1 MSEYLTRLVTRARE
15 SDARQLLR
23 PSVRSSSPIAAHD
36 QRIGMT
42 VAESF
47 ESVGAP
53 PDPTRSEGATGSL
66 GEFETATRPGVEPG
80 SGTGETTIQRKI
92 TASAFGQAGSA
103 PHTATAGP
111 AAAGDTLPSPGST
124 EAKTPLPELAVKSG
138 ADVRGAT
145 DENEFNEPLAPWDTT
160 RIEPSSN
167 FPKMSAGGDEPPGS
181 AAESART
188 DDRRSDS
195 LAIHDTI
202 REASQVNVHT
212 RSTRQ
217 KSEIDSPRLEP
228 KMPVFIDGVEPSPGD
243 SAASSA
249 AVDYGPRVVIGRINV
264 EVVPPAVQQGTSA
277 PRSGPLTAASVSVI
291 GPLGGI
297 RPNMRLS
304 LRYR

>member
-23 PSVRSSSPIAAHD
+23 PSVRSSSPIAEHD
-36 QRIGMT
+36 QRVGM
-42 VAESF
+42 VDF
-47 ESVGAP
+47 EGFELVGAP
-53 PDPTRSEGATGSL
+53 PDLTRSERAVGNL
-66 GEFETATRPGVEPG
+66 GEFQSERRSGVQPEIGMGETLVQRKTAAPGIGMTGPSPDDTPAGPPASNEWMGSGIHTATRDTPG
-80 SGTGETTIQRKI
+80 SKV
-92 TASAFGQAGSA
+92 
-103 PHTATAGP
+103 
-111 AAAGDTLPSPGST
+111 LPSREAT
-124 EAKTPLPELAVKSG
+124 EVETGIAELA
-138 ADVRGAT
+138 A
-145 DENEFNEPLAPWDTT
+145 EN
-160 RIEPSSN
+160 
-167 FPKMSAGGDEPPGS
+167 EPPGS

-202 REASQVNVHT
+202 REASQVNVHA
-212 RSTRQ
+212 RSVRPE
-217 KSEIDSPRLEP
+217 SEIDSPRLEP

-243 SAASSA
+243 SAASPA
-249 AVDYGPRVVIGRINV
+249 AVDHGPRVVIGRINV

>member
-1 MSEYLTRLVTRARE
+1 VSEYLTRLVTRARE

-47 ESVGAP
+47 KSVGAP
-53 PDPTRSEGATGSL
+53 PDSIRSESATGSL
-66 GEFETATRPGVEPG
+66 GEFETAGRPGVEPG
-80 SGTGETTIQRKI
+80 SGTGETTIQRNV
-92 TASAFGQAGSA
+92 TASAVGQAGTA
-103 PHTATAGP
+103 PHTAAVGP
-111 AAAGDTLPSPGST
+111 AAGETLPSPGST
-124 EAKTPLPELAVKSG
+124 EAKTPLPELAVRSG
-138 ADVRGAT
+138 ADVRGAA
-145 DENEFNEPLAPWDTT
+145 DENEFNEPLAPWDIT

-167 FPKMSAGGDEPPGS
+167 FPKMRAGGDEPPGS
-181 AAESART
+181 AAGSTRPDT
-188 DDRRSDS
+188 WSSGS

-212 RSTRQ
+212 RSVRPE
-217 KSEIDSPRLEP
+217 SEIDSPRLEP
-228 KMPVFIDGVEPSPGD
+228 KMPVFIDGVEPSAGD
-243 SAASSA
+243 SAASPA
-249 AVDYGPRVVIGRINV
+249 AVDHGPRVVIGRIDV